1 MMKITKSQLRKII
14 QEEIETELHVSDRQ
28 GKLDIVAQELGN
40 KLQGAGLAGETDEK
54 AVERNVFMM
63 LTGNPEI
70 QRYLEE
76 ERVTKAELAD
86 LSKEVAK
93 NIVSRR
99 QRD

>member
-1 MMKITKSQLRKII
+1 MKITKSQLRQII
-14 QEEIETELHVSDRQ
+14 KEEIETELHVSDRQ

-40 KLQGAGLAGETDEK
+40 KLQGAGLAGGTNEE
-54 AVERNVFMM
+54 AVERNVFKM
-63 LTGNPEI
+63 LKGNPEI
-70 QRYLEE
+70 QRYLKEE
-76 ERVTKAELAD
+76 GVTTAELSD